1 MVSDDNSTTQQR
13 FTAKVPPATTQ
24 QERAVVLGVSE
35 CHGNGTVWVT
45 ATDPLPP
52 FPPWL
57 WEEGGDEQREVR
69 KAPLKQ
75 RTSAGSAQPSLYWPA
90 RENRAALH
98 LQKDLKTCHLEKI

>member
-1 MVSDDNSTTQQR
+1 MNPWFQMIILPQQR
-13 FTAKVPPATTQ
+13 FLQPRLSRNGQ
-24 QERAVVLGVSE
+24 LFFGVSE

-52 FPPWL
+52 FPPWR

-75 RTSAGSAQPSLYWPA
+75 RTSAGFAQPSPYWPA